1 MSENER
7 EREGWEDD
15 SSSESKDKA
24 ELTLLMLDIE
34 DTLESLSVA
43 ERESNGSIVM
53 SCRYLKSWAHLK
65 EQSTSSKSSSSL
77 RWRGTCSMVTHSKKP
92 RR

>member
-1 MSENER
+1 MSENKR

-15 SSSESKDKA
+15 LLSELKDKA
-24 ELTLLMLDIE
+24 KLMLLTLDIE

-43 ERESNGSIVM
+43 ERESNSLMVM

-65 EQSTSSKSSSSL
+65 EQSTSSKSLSSL
-77 RWRGTCSMVTHSKKP
+77 
-92 RR
+92 

>member
-24 ELTLLMLDIE
+24 ELTLLTLDIE

-53 SCRYLKSWAHLK
+53 SCRYLKSRARLK
-65 EQSTSSKSSSSL
+65 EQSTSSKSLSSL
-77 RWRGTCSMVTHSKKP
+77 RWRGTCGMVTRSKKP

>member
-15 SSSESKDKA
+15 LSSELKDKA
-24 ELTLLMLDIE
+24 ELTLLTLDIE

-43 ERESNGSIVM
+43 EGESNGSIVM
-53 SCRYLKSWAHLK
+53 SCRYLKSQARLK
-65 EQSTSSKSSSSL
+65 ERSTLSKSSSSL
-77 RWRGTCSMVTHSKKP
+77 
-92 RR
+92 